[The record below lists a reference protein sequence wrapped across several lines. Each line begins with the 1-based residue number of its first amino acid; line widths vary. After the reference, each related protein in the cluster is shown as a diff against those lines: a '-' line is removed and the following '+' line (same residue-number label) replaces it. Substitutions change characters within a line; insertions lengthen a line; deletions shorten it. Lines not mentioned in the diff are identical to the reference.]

1 MTVLQQYGHLLL
13 TITLPILV
21 ICLCGAILQ
30 QKRPIQSKTL
40 ADVSLYVLSPALI
53 LTALTESNITS
64 SDVIR
69 VLWFTLIMT
78 VLSWT
83 IGTVVGKLAR
93 FPTQTAQA
101 LVLTT
106 LFSNCNNYGLPL
118 LLLAYGKSGFTF
130 GATYVVGQI
139 ISVNVLG
146 MYIASRAN
154 GNAKQAL
161 LQVAKSPLIY
171 AAFVGAVLYLFGLR
185 LPNGLDSAAKLL
197 GDAYPAIVLLILG
210 VQLRKTNLAGLKRKD
225 VWIGVVLRMIV
236 IPLIAKLVITM
247 LCIHGLLA
255 SVLFIEISMPAAI
268 NSIVLVERYD
278 GDSQFVS
285 LVVSVTT
292 LLSFVYLPFLITLS

>member
-1 MTVLQQYGHLLL
+1 MQQYGHLLL
-13 TITLPILV
+13 TITLPILIV
-21 ICLCGAILQ
+21 CLCGAVIQ

-53 LTALTESNITS
+53 LTALTESNITG
-64 SDVIR
+64 SDVMH
-69 VLWFTLIMT
+69 VLWFTIIMT
-78 VLSWT
+78 VLSWV
-83 IGTVVGKLAR
+83 IGTVVGKLAQ
-93 FPTQTAQA
+93 FPAQTAQA

-118 LLLAYGKSGFTF
+118 LLMAFGKSGFTL
-130 GATYVVGQI
+130 GSTYVVGQI

-146 MYIASRAN
+146 MYIASRSN

-171 AAFVGAVLYLFGLR
+171 AAFVGAVLYILGLR
-185 LPNGLDSAAKLL
+185 LPNGIDSAAKLL

-210 VQLRKTNLAGLKRKD
+210 VQLRKTNLRGLKRKD
-225 VWIGVVLRMIV
+225 IWIGVVLRILV
-236 IPLIAKLVITM
+236 IPLLAKLVIFI
-247 LCIHGLLA
+247 LGIHGLLA

-268 NSIVLVERYD
+268 NTIVLVERYD

-292 LLSFVYLPFLITLS
+292 LLSFLYLPLLIALS